1 MATNKRSKKEIKNIA
16 KTMLS
21 MDTQEQVNMYIDSLL
36 KLTLEDEQEIMTRKG
51 SDSINML
58 DVIQKMAE
66 KYETLKQQLSKEC

>member
-58 DVIQKMAE
+58 DIIQKMAE
-66 KYETLKQQLSKEC
+66 KYETLKQQLLEEC